1 MKVNQIS
8 AELSSDIVAMSDL
21 VHDQSISD
29 SDRAQ
34 KLTAL
39 KTSIVEKINAE
50 SDAISFAG
58 RSYLEEIK
66 AIISN

>member
-8 AELSSDIVAMSDL
+8 TELSSDIVAMSDL

-29 SDRAQ
+29 SERAQ
-34 KLTAL
+34 KLNSL
-39 KTSIVEKINAE
+39 KTSIVEKIDSE

-58 RSYLEEIK
+58 RSYLE
-66 AIISN
+66 